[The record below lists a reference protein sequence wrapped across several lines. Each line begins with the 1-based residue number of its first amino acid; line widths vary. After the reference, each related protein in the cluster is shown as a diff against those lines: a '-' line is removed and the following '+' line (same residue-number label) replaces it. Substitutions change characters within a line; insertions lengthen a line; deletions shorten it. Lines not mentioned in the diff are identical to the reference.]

1 MRKLVSILVMVG
13 CLGGTPW
20 LWAQQAS
27 VKQGIN
33 DPFKNPDPKQFLG
46 RFEKEGREVYNKREQ
61 IVAALGLQPGWVVAD
76 VGAGTG
82 LFTRIMAPKVGPA
95 GKVYAVDI
103 AEKFVTYAVQSSK
116 EAGWNWVEGIV
127 CAADDARL
135 PENAVDL
142 VFICDTYH
150 HFEFPLKTMASIYR
164 SLKKGGKVVVV
175 DFKREEGVSTDWI
188 LKHVRAGKEVV
199 IREIEQC
206 GLILEDQP
214 ELLEENYV
222 LRFRK
227 PASAPQK

>member
-1 MRKLVSILVMVG
+1 MRNIVLILVVAAG
-13 CLGGTPW
+13 LLGIPCVE
-20 LWAQQAS
+20 AQQAS

-33 DPFKNPDPKQFLG
+33 DTFKNPEPKQFLN
-46 RFEKEGREVYNKREQ
+46 RFEKEGREVFDKREQ
-61 IVAALGLQPGWVVAD
+61 ILAALPIQPGWVVAD

-82 LFTRIMAPKVGPA
+82 LFTRLIAPKVGAA

-103 AEKFVTYAVQSSK
+103 ADSFVKHAVQSCQ
-116 EAGWNWVEGIV
+116 EAGYKWVEGIV
-127 CAADDARL
+127 CGPDDARL

-150 HFEFPLKTMASIYR
+150 HFEFPFKTMASIFR
-164 SLKKGGKVVVV
+164 SLKKGGQVVVV
-175 DFKREEGVSTDWI
+175 DFKREEGVSSDWI

-206 GLILEDQP
+206 GFVLEEQP
-214 ELLEENYV
+214 DLLKENYV

-227 PASAPQK
+227 AEAK